1 MPTKGAK
8 PSNDQVSVGKPHRI
22 DFARIAS
29 KSPER
34 SALRANPFSKGT
46 DLVCRL
52 PSSALFYRPEAANL
66 GDLMRFRVRLDS
78 GIKIPWVFI
87 DQ

>member
-1 MPTKGAK
+1 MFKGL
-8 PSNDQVSVGKPHRI
+8 PH
-22 DFARIAS
+22 
-29 KSPER
+29 

-66 GDLMRFRVRLDS
+66 GDLMRFRVRLVS
-78 GIKIPWVFI
+78 GINIP
-87 DQ
+87 